1 MMRRPRSL
9 KVLRGGRRMTAFM
22 LLLVAACLSGGCV
35 LNGDFDRIRPELV
48 SENMHDWVGR
58 DATVATGGVISEFR
72 TTDQER
78 ELRDRAYALIEPPYN
93 RGRWDSVLREYGF
106 MNDPVYPKP
115 FVVSEYLVKLHKVYR
130 RSEASAYAQIE
141 TDARNDVERLGPF
154 FWTAQRVTEMDK
166 RREQSLALVSDL
178 NPRER
183 GNAIAR
189 NRENAAVI
197 GWVCVALKLRLAS
210 YRYALERLVIAV
222 PSQGAAAP
230 KSAAEIALS
239 LVEGTRASD
248 ELSDVRV
255 GLAFGPVLEREGD
268 LYGPVV
274 NLASR
279 VTVIALPGTVVVGP
293 EVAALLEHD
302 PAYTLRAMRPRYL
315 KNIGRTRLFALRRAE
330 PVEGR
335 FAQRRQAL
343 REATRARVDPEP

>member
-1 MMRRPRSL
+1 MTPRPRSL
-9 KVLRGGRRMTAFM
+9 KVLRGGRRAAAFM
-22 LLLVAACLSGGCV
+22 LPLAAACLSGGCV

-106 MNDPVYPKP
+106 KNDPENPKP
-115 FVVSEYLVKLHKVYR
+115 FDRTEYLYKLHKVYR

-154 FWTAQRVTEMDK
+154 FITAQRVTEMDK
-166 RREQSLALVSDL
+166 RRDQSLALVSDL

-197 GWVCVALKLRLAS
+197 GWVCVALKQRFIS

-222 PSQGAAAP
+222 PSPGAAEAD
-230 KSAAEIALS
+230 
-239 LVEGTRASD
+239 RAVT
-248 ELSDVRV
+248 L
-255 GLAFGPVLEREGD
+255 LA
-268 LYGPVV
+268 
-274 NLASR
+274 
-279 VTVIALPGTVVVGP
+279 
-293 EVAALLEHD
+293 
-302 PAYTLRAMRPRYL
+302 
-315 KNIGRTRLFALRRAE
+315 TRLGGYCNGSGGAMVAVR
-330 PVEGR
+330 G
-335 FAQRRQAL
+335 
-343 REATRARVDPEP
+343 